1 MQTIKFYLKK
11 LGHSGLRL
19 KNDDCGQYLTF
30 TALAMLALLMLV
42 ISIFNVGV
50 VIGDKMTV
58 QNTADA
64 AAYSQAVWEART
76 LNLLAYTNRAIIS
89 HMVTIAF
96 ATAILSQELLWKEIY
111 YASIAAMPL
120 VATGIGAAIVL
131 AINRVSYAM
140 WAFWRAIA
148 PAVPG
153 IRNAARLWILACQ
166 AFQDGIM
173 GEYAAGGL
181 IASPTVPERIRNG
194 IDRKIS
200 INDPDI
206 LLGGE
211 AIDAAN
217 AYALYNNLW
226 FSPMANTGFEDVYR
240 SSMDGFSRGSSFPRR
255 ISIGSPWIQ
264 FEFGIGGEVD
274 IHQNGITQKDGFY
287 MRAGYVPLSGWLFDV
302 HVPVAPAHHN
312 YPSIGQLQMWTVKR
326 PDAAPFVLAYARKK
340 GQDVLQV
347 DLLGSGFP
355 EDRDIQA
362 FSNAEVFYSDPDR
375 SRGENTWANL
385 FNPFWHARLAPVNNA
400 LDFLPAGLAGF
411 LEYMP
416 ITH

>member
-1 MQTIKFYLKK
+1 MQTIRFYLKK
-11 LGHSGLRL
+11 LGRNSLRL
-19 KNDDCGQYLTF
+19 KNDDEGQYLAF

-50 VIGDKMTV
+50 VIGDKMNV

-120 VATGIGAAIVL
+120 AGTGIGAVIVG
-131 AINRVSYAM
+131 AINRIAQAM
-140 WAFWRAIA
+140 WAFWKSIA

-153 IRNAARLWILACQ
+153 IRNAARVWIMACQ
-166 AFQDGIM
+166 TFQDGIM
-173 GEYAAGGL
+173 LEYAAGGL

-194 IDRKIS
+194 IDTKIS

-206 LLGGE
+206 LLGGA

-226 FSPMANTGFEDVYR
+226 FSPMANTGFDQVYR
-240 SSMDGFSRGSSFPRR
+240 NSMDGFSRGSSFPRR
-255 ISIGSPWIQ
+255 ISIGSPWMQ
-264 FEFGIGGEVD
+264 FEFGIRGEVN
-274 IHQNGITQKDGFY
+274 IHQSGITQKDGFY
-287 MRAGYVPLSGWLFDV
+287 MRAGYTPLGWLFDV

-312 YPSIGQLQMWTVKR
+312 YPSLGQLQMWTVKR
-326 PDAAPFVLAYARKK
+326 DDAAPFVLAYARKK

-347 DLLGSGFP
+347 DLLGIGFP

-375 SRGENTWANL
+375 SRGENTGANL
-385 FNPFWHARLAPVNNA
+385 FNPFWHARLAPVNNV
-400 LDFLPAGLAGF
+400 LDFLPEGLSGF
-411 LEYMP
+411 VEYLP

>member
-1 MQTIKFYLKK
+1 MQMIRFYSKK
-11 LGHSGLRL
+11 LGRSGLRL
-19 KNDDCGQYLTF
+19 KNDDSGQYLTF

-148 PAVPG
+148 PSVPG
-153 IRNAARLWILACQ
+153 IRNAAWLWIEACQ
-166 AFQDGIM
+166 IFQHGIM

-226 FSPMANTGFEDVYR
+226 FSPMANTGFEEVYR

-264 FEFGIGGEVD
+264 FEFGIRGEVD
-274 IHQNGITQKDGFY
+274 IRQDGITQKDGFY
-287 MRAGYVPLSGWLFDV
+287 MRAGYTPLSGWLFDV
-302 HVPVAPAHHN
+302 HVPVAPAHHD
-312 YPSIGQLQMWTVKR
+312 YPSIGQLRMWTVKR

-355 EDRDIQA
+355 QDRDIQA

-375 SRGENTWANL
+375 SRGENTGANL
-385 FNPFWHARLAPVNNA
+385 FNPFWHARLAPVTNA
-400 LDFLPAGLAGF
+400 LDFLPAGLSGF